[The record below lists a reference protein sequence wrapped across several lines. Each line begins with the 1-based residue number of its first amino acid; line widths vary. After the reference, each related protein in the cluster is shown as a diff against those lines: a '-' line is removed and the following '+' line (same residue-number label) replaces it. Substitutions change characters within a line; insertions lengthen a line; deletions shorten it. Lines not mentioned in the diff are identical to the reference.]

1 MARRSLIVCAAIL
14 SCARVQAAPGEAA
27 LRPLPRKQLEAVAGA
42 ARRAEL
48 AVIESKPDGTMRQV
62 TMIVFVR
69 APAEAVR
76 ALVADVGGYLRF
88 VPNLKAADFKQEPD
102 GRWVNTWRLELPI
115 ATFAGRDAYEID
127 PAPLG
132 PIRFHSLGTLATYQ
146 WDFVPVAGGMLLVQ
160 CGYTDVLHANRFV
173 RAFVRRQPALEHG
186 LALAAQYMLVSAVKK
201 EAERRSGMAVA
212 PGLAASAA
220 SLERLTERGQVVVM
234 RAEPSGKLAEV
245 SVIDH
250 IFAAEARV
258 HAVLADVSAYHEFM
272 AGVDRSTVAEH
283 DATNAVYLFEMA
295 LPIVTWS
302 TIYRMRIDAHA
313 IDGAGISGDLRG
325 ARYRWDLSTRGAE
338 DTLVTYRANQPLA
351 RGNILVK
358 KLFEVDPSLEHGL
371 NVAFAFLQVRSI
383 RGRVEGWATK

>member
-1 MARRSLIVCAAIL
+1 LLRLTICAAL
-14 SCARVQAAPGEAA
+14 LLCSRAGAAPDDAI
-27 LRPLPRKQLEAVAGA
+27 RPLPREQVEAVAGA
-42 ARRAEL
+42 TRRAEL

-62 TMIVFVR
+62 TLVVFVR

-76 ALVADVGGYLRF
+76 ALIADVGGYLRF
-88 VPNLKAADFKQEPD
+88 VPNLKQADFKREPD

-115 ATFAGRDAYEID
+115 SSFSGRDVYDID

-132 PIRFHSLGTLATYQ
+132 PISFHSLGTLASYR
-146 WDFVPVAGGMLLVQ
+146 WDFIPVAGGTLLVQ
-160 CGYTDVLHANRFV
+160 AGYTDVLHANHFV

-201 EAERRSGMAVA
+201 EAERRSGLPAVSG
-212 PGLAASAA
+212 PPASAA
-220 SLERLTERGQVVVM
+220 ALERLTERGQVVVM

-250 IFAAEARV
+250 VFAAEERV
-258 HAVLADVSAYHEFM
+258 HAVLADPSAYHEFM

-283 DATNAVYLFEMA
+283 DANNAVYFFEMA
-295 LPIVTWS
+295 LPIVTWA
-302 TIYRMRIDAHA
+302 TIYRMRIDAHS
-313 IDGAGISGDLRG
+313 IDGAGLSGDLRG
-325 ARYRWDLSTRGAE
+325 ARYRWDLSARGAN

-358 KLFEVDPSLEHGL
+358 KLFEVDSSLEHGL

-383 RGRVEGWATK
+383 RGRVEGWPTK